1 MAYFSRMRTRF
12 ALVLLFV
19 ALLATGF
26 AVAQDPR
33 ASAAQ
38 KAARDFLALTDH
50 GDGAASWA
58 AAGKQFQSAITVER
72 WTDSLNAVRPPLGA
86 LVERTLFSTQLTRTF
101 PGAPTEGDY
110 ALLVFRTS
118 FAKRTEGQETLTL
131 EREPDGV
138 WRVIGYSIL

>member
-1 MAYFSRMRTRF
+1 MAYFSRLRMRS
-12 ALVLLFV
+12 ALVLLLV
-19 ALLATGF
+19 ALLATGVAF
-26 AVAQDPR
+26 AQDPR

-38 KAARDFLALTDH
+38 KAARDFLVLTDG
-50 GDGAASWA
+50 GDGPASWA
-58 AAGKQFQSAITVER
+58 AAGRQFRSAITVER

-86 LVERTLFSTQLTRTF
+86 LVERTLFSTQLARTF